1 MLRRALREPLI
12 HFLLL
17 GGLLFAAYNAFGG
30 SRDRPPETIVVTQG
44 QIEALATGFTR
55 TWQRPPSQSEL
66 KGLVDDYVRQEV
78 YARQARVLGLDRDDI
93 VINRR
98 LRQKLEFVTGDVSA
112 QAQPTEAQLRAYLEA
127 HPDAFRAPPRIT
139 FSQVFL
145 NRDRHRAT
153 LAQDARDVL
162 AQLTRAG
169 ADVDPSRFGDATL
182 LERRFE
188 HATVQEIAAQ
198 FGQAFATRLGELH
211 LGAWEGPVESDFGV
225 HLVVVRERTAG
236 QMPALVEVRSDVARE
251 WANARR
257 EEAASAFYRELL
269 KRYTVSI
276 EAPRQAADVPRQDVE
291 RISAPT
297 R

>member
-17 GGLLFAAYNAFGG
+17 GGLLFAAYHAFGG
-30 SRDRPPETIVVTQG
+30 SRDRAPETIVVTQG
-44 QIEALATGFTR
+44 QIGALATGFTR

-66 KGLVDDYVRQEV
+66 EGLVDDYVRQEV
-78 YARQARVLGLDRDDI
+78 YAREARVLGLDRDDI

-98 LRQKLEFVTGDVSA
+98 LRQKLEFVTGDVAA

-127 HPDAFRAPPRIT
+127 HPDAFKAPPRIT

-145 NRDRHRAT
+145 NRDRRRDT
-153 LAQDARDVL
+153 LMHDVREAL
-162 AQLTRAG
+162 AQLRRAG
-169 ADVDPSRFGDATL
+169 VDADPSAFGDATL
-182 LERRFE
+182 LERKFE
-188 HATVQEIAAQ
+188 QAPVPAIAAQ
-198 FGQAFATRLGELH
+198 FGNAFAARLGQLP
-211 LGAWEGPVESDFGV
+211 LGGWEGPVESEFGV
-225 HLVVVRERTAG
+225 HLVVVRERAPGSTPSFD
-236 QMPALVEVRSDVARE
+236 QIRNDVARE

-269 KRYTVSI
+269 KRYTVTI
-276 EAPRQAADVPRQDVE
+276 EAPRQAADAPRQDVE
-291 RISAPT
+291 RISART